1 MDIDPT
7 EHFDG
12 DGDGVGSNSD
22 YDDTKGFIQ
31 TEQDHCLNDKND
43 TSEACMGWNDPA
55 YQAYLSGV
63 EEGTLVLGYNA
74 WNTSKNDNAGGNS
87 ETLVDED
94 TLNQVIMVGLVA
106 FVGLT
111 TLILAVAFIINRRK
125 TAATTKAYG
134 GVAPGAST
142 NASLEALE
150 GRGGMSADGGIIADA
165 SWDDDVAQLDFSEND
180 GFDDMAIKNESAL
193 AKQKA

>member
-1 MDIDPT
+1 MDIDPN

-12 DGDGVGSNSD
+12 DGDGVGSNAD
-22 YDDTKGFIQ
+22 YDDTKAFIQ

-74 WNTSKNDNAGGNS
+74 WNTSTSDTTGSNS
-87 ETLVDED
+87 ESLVDED

-106 FVGLT
+106 FVSLT
-111 TLILAVAFIINRRK
+111 ALILVVAYIVNRRK
-125 TAATTKAYG
+125 TAAATKTYG
-134 GVAPGAST
+134 VCNPVRPPTPRRKPSKGGAVCRPTGAS
-142 NASLEALE
+142 SPML
-150 GRGGMSADGGIIADA
+150 RGMT
-165 SWDDDVAQLDFSEND
+165 
-180 GFDDMAIKNESAL
+180 M
-193 AKQKA
+193 

>member
-63 EEGTLVLGYNA
+63 GE
-74 WNTSKNDNAGGNS
+74 
-87 ETLVDED
+87 
-94 TLNQVIMVGLVA
+94 
-106 FVGLT
+106 
-111 TLILAVAFIINRRK
+111 
-125 TAATTKAYG
+125 
-134 GVAPGAST
+134 
-142 NASLEALE
+142 
-150 GRGGMSADGGIIADA
+150 GGIVCRFHGMERIFVVGDEHLQGGRNA
-165 SWDDDVAQLDFSEND
+165 
-180 GFDDMAIKNESAL
+180 AL
-193 AKQKA
+193 YRC